1 MKKITLLFA
10 LFITTICFSQ
20 IIAQPVPR
28 NQSFDPVQSTINNP
42 IPQQFGTGEIFRFR
56 PGLVT
61 QLDSGT
67 SFGFTNSR
75 WFSIGRLNTGSQ
87 NVYGLRFQLP
97 NKALTM
103 GYQDLSDINPRIQW
117 VGNANASTTS
127 LEFRAANSFTSTSS
141 TLVATMTNDGRT
153 YFGDPLSAFDTKVSI
168 DYTVVSGASSRVG
181 LTLETD
187 ASQNG
192 AFMTGIRSINNAGGF
207 SKVGLDI
214 ESTTGSSFDNTGIN
228 VRLDGGTQNTG
239 VRALVTDN
247 GSDGPTYGVFG
258 SVSSTADVKN
268 PAFGAAIYG
277 TSATDSNRFA
287 GYFNGNVFVTGT
299 FTSSDE
305 KLKDN
310 IKDESNVLEKLA
322 QLNAVTY
329 TFKSNDQLHL
339 SSDLQHG
346 FLAQNLEEVYPEL
359 VTTIQKPIMDKD
371 NKPAGIYEYKAVNYT
386 GLISILTS
394 SIKELNEKST
404 ANIEEL
410 NEKVATL
417 ESQLEDMRR
426 EVGLTDKGDLDNL
439 DDTIDSGF
447 SMEQNKPNP
456 FTNQSVINYR
466 LPSNTKAT
474 IAVVD
479 LSGKF
484 IKEYNLS
491 DEKGQLT
498 INSSDIG
505 KGIFI
510 YTLISDNEIIISK
523 KMIVR

>member
-1 MKKITLLFA
+1 MKKITLIFA
-10 LFITTICFSQ
+10 LFFTTLCFSQ
-20 IIAQPVPR
+20 IVAQPIPR

-61 QLDSGT
+61 QLDSGND
-67 SFGFTNSR
+67 FGFTNSR

-117 VGNANASTTS
+117 VSSGTSSASDF
-127 LEFRAANSFTSTSS
+127 EFRAANSFTSTNS
-141 TLVATMTNDGRT
+141 TLVATMTNNGRT
-153 YFGDPLSAFDTKVSI
+153 LFGDPLGAFDTKVGINYSE
-168 DYTVVSGASSRVG
+168 VSGTSSRVG
-181 LTLETD
+181 LSLENE
-187 ASQNG
+187 ANQSG
-192 AFMTGIRSINNAGGF
+192 AFMTSIRSINNAGGF
-207 SKVGLDI
+207 NKTGIDI
-214 ESTTGSSFDNTGIN
+214 ESVNGSIFENVGIN
-228 VRLDGGTQNTG
+228 VRLDGGSRNTG

-247 GSDGPTYGVFG
+247 GSDGPTYGIFG
-258 SVSSTADVKN
+258 SVASTADVKS

-277 TSATDSNRFA
+277 TSSTDSNRFA

-299 FTSSDE
+299 FTASDK

-310 IKDESNVLEKLA
+310 VKDESNVLEKLA
-322 QLNAVTY
+322 KLNAITY
-329 TFKSNDQLHL
+329 TFKPNEQLHL

-346 FLAQNLEEVYPEL
+346 FLAQNIEEVYPEL
-359 VTTIQKPIMDKD
+359 VTTIRKPIIDKD
-371 NKPAGIYEYKAVNYT
+371 NKEAGIYEYKAVNYT

-394 SIKELNEKST
+394 SIKELNEKATTS
-404 ANIEEL
+404 IEEL
-410 NEKVATL
+410 NEKITSL
-417 ESQLEDMRR
+417 ESQLEDMKR
-426 EVGLTDKGDLDNL
+426 EVDSNGETKLDGQNNIGDV
-439 DDTIDSGF
+439 GF

-456 FTNQSVINYR
+456 FTNQTVVNYT
-466 LPSNTKAT
+466 LPRNTKAT
-474 IAVVD
+474 ISVVD

-491 DEKGQLT
+491 TEKGQVI

-510 YTLISDNEIIISK
+510 YALISDNEVVISK

>member
-1 MKKITLLFA
+1 MKKITFILA
-10 LFITTICFSQ
+10 LFFTTIGFSQ

-61 QLDSGT
+61 QLDSGN
-67 SFGFTNSR
+67 SFGFTDSR

-117 VGNANASTTS
+117 ISSGTSSASDF
-127 LEFRAANSFTSTSS
+127 EFRAANSFTSTNS
-141 TLVATMTNDGRT
+141 TLVATMTNNGRT
-153 YFGDPLSAFDTKVSI
+153 LFGDPLGAFDTKVGINYSE
-168 DYTVVSGASSRVG
+168 VSGTSSRVG
-181 LTLETD
+181 LSLENE
-187 ASQNG
+187 ANQSG
-192 AFMTGIRSINNAGGF
+192 AFMTSIRSINNAGGF
-207 SKVGLDI
+207 IKTGIDI
-214 ESTTGSSFDNTGIN
+214 ESVNGDIFENVGIN
-228 VRLDGGTQNTG
+228 IRLDGGDRHTG

-247 GSDGPTYGVFG
+247 GSDGPTYGIFG
-258 SVSSTADVKN
+258 SVDSTADVKN

-299 FTSSDE
+299 FTVSDK

-310 IKDESNVLEKLA
+310 IKDEKNVLERLA
-322 QLNAVTY
+322 RLNAVTY
-329 TFKSNDQLHL
+329 TFKSNKELNL

-346 FLAQNLEEVYPEL
+346 FLAQNIEEVFPEL
-359 VTTIQKPIMDKD
+359 VTTIQKPIVVEG
-371 NKPAGIYEYKAVNYT
+371 NKNVDIYEYKAVNYT

-394 SIKELNEKST
+394 SVIELNEEYTTSINELNEK
-404 ANIEEL
+404 IE
-410 NEKVATL
+410 AL
-417 ESQLEDMRR
+417 ESKIEAM
-426 EVGLTDKGDLDNL
+426 GSKKGTSATNAGN
-439 DDTIDSGF
+439 SGF

-456 FTNQSVINYR
+456 FTNQTIINYT
-466 LPSNTKAT
+466 LPKNTRAT
-474 IAVVD
+474 ISVVD

-484 IKEYNLS
+484 IRDYDLS
-491 DEKGQLT
+491 SEKGQLT
-498 INSSDIG
+498 ISSSEIG
-505 KGIFI
+505 KGIFV
-510 YTLISDNEIIISK
+510 YALVSDNEVIISK
-523 KMIVR
+523 KMIVK